1 MRVSAD
7 KRKGGGDAALALH
20 PRPEGR
26 DFTRKTDN
34 AGLILMTETT
44 PLFSSAFLMACWAQD
59 YAAYCASD
67 ADTKLLA
74 SLKHWAEKD
83 FQKETGAEGGFI
95 QTFFVNLWGY
105 ARSGEQDKAA
115 GYTVAQQFAINKA
128 GQNGGVGKADAAM
141 GWFGASELPDTPQVL
156 CEFKDVRAGLDAK
169 QNRKGNDRSPVKQCA
184 DYLHF
189 AKNQFTP
196 YGTEKIQP
204 TWGIVSDM
212 NEFRLY
218 WNARMPHQYERFV
231 IKNKTLADNAVE
243 LLGTSEK
250 ARQQRFLFSRLF
262 HADWLLNRGND
273 APLLTLQRA
282 QHLQEKALEKTFYF
296 EYRAYRDTLFKTL
309 LAANPDA
316 KANPRQLV
324 RLTQKLL
331 DRLLFVL
338 FCEDM
343 GAHLQ
348 FPVNLLRD
356 ILIKASQNIA
366 LLPDVADVW
375 NSDVLPLFKSMRLG
389 GIFRSHSI
397 SRFNGGLFAADSD
410 LDDLNV
416 PNKVFFAP
424 FQGADEASLLKHK
437 NTLLYLSAH
446 YNFGIEEGGERAIGL
461 YTLGR
466 IFEQSITDL
475 EIMEAE
481 AAGEES
487 LMKLSKRKTD
497 GVYYTPEWVTAY
509 IVEETLGLR
518 LWEWRAASGL
528 AEFELLDASQ
538 VDADHFKNGKL
549 KKNTLSSRY
558 GDWLDSYQSRL
569 HNLKVLDPACGSGAF
584 LIQALKRLLQEY
596 EWIASEKSRVNYEFR
611 QVAVF
616 DRAKAYRE
624 ILAQNLYGVDVNAE
638 SVEITK
644 LALWLH
650 TVMPGQPLSS
660 LDGNILCGNSLVD
673 WDINS
678 TEKPLSEA
686 QLERINPFSYHE
698 AFAGVFEAGGFDVII
713 GNPPYIKLQN
723 MRRIQPE
730 ATDYWVAAKNADG
743 SPKFRSVQTGNYDI
757 YLPFIEQSVRLLK
770 PEGRMG
776 LIAPNVWAV
785 NDYGQ
790 GLRETLHD
798 TRRMDRWIDFK
809 SYQIFDEA
817 ITYTALQFFTGKA
830 VDGIKLHFAPNGG
843 NDLSNLDWSQ
853 VEALPYSQLPTTDAW
868 QFMPATDRKL
878 IEKLNTSCKT
888 LEQSCAGISVGIQTS
903 ADNIYHLTK
912 IADGKYTSHADK
924 QHPLEVE
931 IEDSVMHPLVSGVE
945 AKRYQ
950 TPQTDTYLL
959 FPYDLTEERPRLFSA
974 ADMESHFP
982 NGWKY
987 LKSHEHSLRIRENKK
1002 MDKDNGWWAYNY
1014 PKNLDKQELA
1024 KLLVPRLVKNLFCA
1038 IDADGDFYLDNV
1050 DVGSILVADKSDLPF
1065 LAGILNAPVANYVW
1079 RRISKPF
1086 QNDYRT
1092 ANKQFIAPLPIPDAD
1107 DEQKKQ
1113 VAELAEMLQT
1123 LHTAYRDELHKL
1135 EKRLSAAQ
1143 MTDVTKTPQWI
1154 WAKLPDEK
1162 SLKTSDAAKA
1172 TGLKG
1177 KALTDWAKAEYQ
1189 TALKSKL
1196 ATLASRLSPTLK
1208 LSVQLDDGELTLLAD
1223 GAPALDSVFVD
1234 EDEAALIAVQW
1245 KYVIRSTNITPS
1257 VTAEKLLGELLK
1269 LKTTENA
1276 GLRKQIIAL
1285 DNKLDELQVGIEAKE
1300 REMNAV
1306 VYGLYGLTKDEI
1318 AQVERG

>member
-1 MRVSAD
+1 M
-7 KRKGGGDAALALH
+7 
-20 PRPEGR
+20 
-26 DFTRKTDN
+26 TD
-34 AGLILMTETT
+34 TT
-44 PLFSSAFLMACWAQD
+44 PLFSSAFLMSCWAQD

-67 ADTKLLA
+67 ADTTLLTN
-74 SLKHWAEKD
+74 LKHWAEQD
-83 FQKETGAEGGFI
+83 FQKETALAGHFT
-95 QTFFVNLWGY
+95 QKFFVNLWGY
-105 ARSGEQDKAA
+105 SNA
-115 GYTVAQQFAINKA
+115 GDGAQTAGFTLKQEFAINKA
-128 GQNGGVGKADAAM
+128 GQNGGIGYADAAM

-156 CEFKDVRAGLDAK
+156 CEFKDVRSGLDAK
-169 QNRKGNDRSPVKQCA
+169 QNRKGNDRSPVRQCA

-189 AKNQFTP
+189 AKQQFTP

-204 TWGIVSDM
+204 TWGIVTDM

-231 IKNKTLADNAVE
+231 IRKRSLNESGVA
-243 LLGTSEK
+243 LLDSGEK

-273 APLLTLQRA
+273 APLLSLQKA
-282 QHLQEKALEKTFYF
+282 QQLQEKALEKTFYF
-296 EYRAYRDTLFKTL
+296 EYRAYRDVLFKTL
-309 LAANPDA
+309 LAANPDYQ
-316 KANPRQLV
+316 ANPRQLV

-348 FPVNLLRD
+348 FPVNVLRD
-356 ILIKASQNIA
+356 ILIKASQNTEF
-366 LLPDVADVW
+366 LPDVADVW

-397 SRFNGGLFAADSD
+397 SKFNGGLFAADSD
-410 LDDLNV
+410 MDDLNV

-437 NTLLYLSAH
+437 NTLLYLSAN

-518 LWEWRAASGL
+518 LRELRSELGLTAFATLDDVQIASDHTIPTSKKDIPKLKQRGTTRQY
-528 AEFELLDASQ
+528 FELLE
-538 VDADHFKNGKL
+538 
-549 KKNTLSSRY
+549 RY
-558 GDWLDSYQSRL
+558 EKQLGS
-569 HNLKVLDPACGSGAF
+569 LKVLDPACGSGAF
-584 LIQALKRLLQEY
+584 LIQALKRLLQEH
-596 EWIASEKSRVNYEFR
+596 EWVLSEKSRVNYEFR

-616 DRAKAYRE
+616 DRAKVYRE

-678 TEKPLSEA
+678 AEKPLSKR
-686 QLERINPFSYHE
+686 QLERINPFSYTE
-698 AFAGVFEAGGFDVII
+698 AFAEVFKSSGFDVII

-790 GLRETLHD
+790 GLRETLHE

-853 VEALPYSQLPTTDAW
+853 VEALPYDQLPTSEAW
-868 QFMPATDRKL
+868 QFMPEPERKL
-878 IEKLNTSCKT
+878 IEKLNTTCKRLDDESIT
-888 LEQSCAGISVGIQTS
+888 TAIFQGLVTS

-912 IADGKYTSHADK
+912 ISDGKYRSYADK
-924 QHPLEVE
+924 QNPVDVE
-931 IEDSVMHPLVSGVE
+931 IENDLMKPLVSGQE

-950 TPQTDTYLL
+950 YPKTDTYLL
-959 FPYDLTEERPRLFSA
+959 FPYNIKSQKSHLYSA
-974 ADMESHFP
+974 KEFREQFP
-982 NGWKY
+982 LGWKY
-987 LKSHEHSLRIRENKK
+987 LRENEQFLRQRENEK
-1002 MDKDNGWWAYNY
+1002 MDKEGWYGFVY
-1014 PKNLDKQELA
+1014 PKNLDKQEVY
-1024 KLLVPRLVKNLFCA
+1024 KLVVAQTAPSLRLCF
-1038 IDADGDFYLDNV
+1038 DHDSSFYLNNV
-1050 DVGSILVADKSDLPF
+1050 RVN
-1065 LAGILNAPVANYVW
+1065 GILPAGNEQLGWYLMGIMNAPVANYVFK
-1079 RRISKPF
+1079 RIAKAKEGG
-1086 QNDYRT
+1086 YYE
-1092 ANKQFIAPLPIPDAD
+1092 ANKQFIAPLPIPDAN
-1107 DEQKKQ
+1107 DEQKQQ
-1113 VAELAEMLQT
+1113 VAELAETLQT

-1135 EKRLSAAQ
+1135 EKRLAAEA
-1143 MTDVTKTPQWI
+1143 MTDNTKTSQWI

-1162 SLKTSDAAKA
+1162 ALKASDAAKA

-1189 TALKSKL
+1189 TALNSKL

-1208 LSVQLDDGELTLLAD
+1208 LSVKLDDGELTLMAD
-1223 GAPALDSVFVD
+1223 GAPALDSVYAD
-1234 EDEAALIAVQW
+1234 DDEAALIAVQW

-1269 LKTTENA
+1269 LKTTENT

-1285 DNKLDELQVGIEAKE
+1285 DNKLNELQVAIEAQE
-1300 REMNAV
+1300 REMNTL
-1306 VYGLYGLTKDEI
+1306 VYGLYGLTKEEI

>member
-1 MRVSAD
+1 M
-7 KRKGGGDAALALH
+7 
-20 PRPEGR
+20 
-26 DFTRKTDN
+26 
-34 AGLILMTETT
+34 TT
-44 PLFSSAFLMACWAQD
+44 PTLLFSHSFLMSCWTAD
-59 YAAYCASD
+59 YAAYCSGD
-67 ADTKLLA
+67 ADTQLLA
-74 SLKHWAEKD
+74 NLKNWAEKD
-83 FQKETGAEGGFI
+83 FQNEVVAESGFM

-105 ARSGEQDKAA
+105 TRSGEQDKAA
-115 GYTVAQQFAINKA
+115 GFTLAQQFAIEKA

-141 GWFGASELPDTPQVL
+141 GWFGASALPDTPQVL
-156 CEFKDVRAGLDAK
+156 CEFKDIRSGLDAK

-189 AKNQFTP
+189 SKNQFTP

-231 IKNKTLADNAVE
+231 IKRKSLAETGVVLIDS
-243 LLGTSEK
+243 GEK

-262 HADWLLNRGND
+262 HADCLLNRGTEP
-273 APLLTLQRA
+273 PLLGLLSMQRI
-282 QHLQEKALEKTFYF
+282 QEKSLEKTFYF
-296 EYRAYRDTLFKTL
+296 EYRAYRDALFKTL
-309 LAANPDA
+309 QAANPTY
-316 KANPRQLV
+316 KNQPRQLV

-343 GAHLQ
+343 GAYLQ

-356 ILIKASQNIA
+356 LLIKDSQDEELQPNA
-366 LLPDVADVW
+366 MDVW
-375 NSDVLPLFKSMRLG
+375 EEKVLRLFKSMRNG
-389 GIFRSHSI
+389 GTFRTHQI

-410 LDDLNV
+410 LDELNV
-416 PNKVFFAP
+416 PNKVFFTP
-424 FQGADEASLLKHK
+424 FQGANDAALIKPKH
-437 NTLLYLSAH
+437 TLLYFAAN

-481 AAGEES
+481 AANQDS

-509 IVEETLGLR
+509 VVEETLGLR
-518 LWEWRAASGL
+518 LRELRAENGQG
-528 AEFELLDASQ
+528 EFAGLDAAA

-549 KKNTLSSRY
+549 KKNTLSARY
-558 GDWLDSYQSRL
+558 CDWLDSYQQRL
-569 HNLKVLDPACGSGAF
+569 SDLKVLDPACGSGAF
-584 LIQALKRLLQEY
+584 LIQALKRLLQEH
-596 EWIASEKSRVNYEFR
+596 EWLVSEKSRVNYEFR

-616 DRAKAYRE
+616 DKAKAYRE
-624 ILAQNLYGVDVNAE
+624 ILAKNLYGVDVNAE

-673 WDINS
+673 EDINS
-678 TEKPLSEA
+678 TAKSLSDE
-686 QLERINPFSYHE
+686 QLARINPFSYRT
-698 AFAGVFEAGGFDVII
+698 AFAEVFAAGGFDVII

-730 ATDYWVAAKNADG
+730 ATDYWVSAKNADG
-743 SPKFRSVQTGNYDI
+743 SVKFRSVQTGNYDI
-757 YLPFIEQSVRLLK
+757 YLPFIEQSVRLLN

-790 GLRETLHD
+790 GLREVLHD

-830 VDGIKLHFAPNGG
+830 VDGIKLHFAPNGSD
-843 NDLSNLDWSQ
+843 DLSSLDWSQ
-853 VEALPYSQLPTTDAW
+853 VNVLPYENLPTTDAW
-868 QFMPATDRKL
+868 QFMPEPERLL
-878 IEKLNTSCKT
+878 IEKLNTTCKRLDDPSLT
-888 LEQSCAGISVGIQTS
+888 TALFQGLVTS
-903 ADNIYHLTK
+903 ADYVYHLNK
-912 IADGKYTSHADK
+912 VSSGKYISHADK
-924 QHPLEVE
+924 ENPVEVE
-931 IEDSVMHPLVSGVE
+931 IEDELMHLLVSGKE

-950 TPQTDTYLL
+950 QPQTDTYLL
-959 FPYDLTEERPRLFSA
+959 FPYKLDAAPVRLYSETEFEQS
-974 ADMESHFP
+974 FP
-982 NGWKY
+982 KGWAY
-987 LKSHEHSLRIRENKK
+987 LLKNEKALKGRENGK
-1002 MDKDNGWWAYNY
+1002 MNKVGWWGYVY
-1014 PKNLDKQELA
+1014 PKSLDRHEQP
-1024 KLLVPRLVKNLFCA
+1024 KLLIPRLVKNLFCA
-1038 IDADGDFYLDNV
+1038 VDKNGDFYPDNV
-1050 DVGSILVADKSDLPF
+1050 DVGGVSVTDASDLF
-1065 LAGILNAPVANYVW
+1065 YIAGVVNAPVANFVW

-1086 QNDYRT
+1086 QNDYRA
-1092 ANKQFIAPLPIPDAD
+1092 ANKQFIAPLPIPNAD
-1107 DEQKKQ
+1107 EEQKKQ
-1113 VAELAEMLQT
+1113 VAKLAEKLQE
-1123 LHTAYRDELHKL
+1123 LHTAYRDELQKL

-1143 MTDVTKTPQWI
+1143 MTDDTKTPQWI
-1154 WAKLPDEK
+1154 WAELPDETQ
-1162 SLKTSDAAKA
+1162 LKASDAAKA

-1177 KALTDWAKAEYQ
+1177 KALTDWAKAKCQ
-1189 TALKSKL
+1189 TALAQKL
-1196 ATLASRLSPTLK
+1196 EK
-1208 LSVQLDDGELTLLAD
+1208 LTVNLNSSVKLTVRYKDGELSLLAN
-1223 GAPALDSVFVD
+1223 GTPAFDSLFID
-1234 EDEAALIAVQW
+1234 DAELIAVQW

-1276 GLRKQIIAL
+1276 GLRKQILAL
-1285 DNKLDELQVGIEAKE
+1285 DKKLDELQVGIEAKE
-1300 REMNAV
+1300 REMNVV
-1306 VYGLYGLTKDEI
+1306 VYGLYGLTKEEI
-1318 AQVERG
+1318 LQVERG

>member
-1 MRVSAD
+1 
-7 KRKGGGDAALALH
+7 
-20 PRPEGR
+20 
-26 DFTRKTDN
+26 
-34 AGLILMTETT
+34 MTTPT
-44 PLFSSAFLMACWAQD
+44 PLFSHAFLMACWSDD
-59 YAAYCASD
+59 YTAYCAGDTDSRLL
-67 ADTKLLA
+67 TKLT
-74 SLKHWAEKD
+74 HWAEKD
-83 FQKETGAEGGFI
+83 FQHETGAEGGFLDV
-95 QTFFVNLWGY
+95 FFVELWGY
-105 ARSGEQDKAA
+105 ARSGKQEKAA
-115 GYTVAQQFAINKA
+115 GFTLAQQFAIEKA

-141 GWFGASELPDTPQVL
+141 GWFGASTLPDTPQIL
-156 CEFKDVRAGLDAK
+156 CEFKDIRSALDAK
-169 QNRKGNDRSPVKQCA
+169 QNRKGNDRSPVQQCA

-189 AKNQFTP
+189 AKRQFTP
-196 YGTEKIQP
+196 YGSEKIQP
-204 TWGIVSDM
+204 IWGIVSDM

-231 IKNKTLADNAVE
+231 IKRKSLAETGLV
-243 LLGTSEK
+243 LLDSGEK

-262 HADWLLNRGND
+262 HADWLLNRGSEP
-273 APLLTLQRA
+273 PLLGLLSMQRI
-282 QHLQEKALEKTFYF
+282 QEKALEKTFYF
-296 EYRAYRDTLFKTL
+296 EYRAYRDALFKTL
-309 LAANPDA
+309 LAHNPA
-316 KANPRQLV
+316 YQQQPRQLV

-348 FPVNLLRD
+348 FPVNLLSKLLSED
-356 ILIKASQNIA
+356 SQKPDY
-366 LLPDVADVW
+366 LPDAADVW
-375 NSDVLPLFKSMRLG
+375 NSSVLPLFKSMRNG
-389 GIFRSHSI
+389 GIFRSHPI

-410 LDDLNV
+410 LDDLHV
-416 PNKVFFAP
+416 PNRVFFVP
-424 FQGADEASLLKHK
+424 FQGADDATLLKHK
-437 NTLLYLSAH
+437 DTLLYFSAN

-481 AAGEES
+481 AANQDS

-518 LWEWRAASGL
+518 LRELRAENGQG
-528 AEFELLDASQ
+528 EFAGLDAAA

-549 KKNTLSSRY
+549 KKNTLSARY
-558 GDWLDSYQSRL
+558 CDWLDSYQQRL
-569 HNLKVLDPACGSGAF
+569 SGLKVLDPACGSGAF
-584 LIQALKRLLQEY
+584 LIQALKRLLQEH
-596 EWIASEKSRVNYEFR
+596 EWLVSEKSRVNYEFR
-611 QVAVF
+611 QVAAF
-616 DRAKAYRE
+616 DKAKAYRE
-624 ILAQNLYGVDVNAE
+624 ILAKNLYGVDVNAE

-673 WDINS
+673 WDINRD
-678 TEKPLSEA
+678 EKPLSDE
-686 QLERINPFSYHE
+686 QLERINPFSYRE
-698 AFAGVFEAGGFDVII
+698 AFAEVFAAGGFDVII

-730 ATDYWVAAKNADG
+730 ATDYWVSAKNADG
-743 SPKFRSVQTGNYDI
+743 SVKFRSVQTGNYDI
-757 YLPFIEQSVRLLK
+757 YLPFIEQSVGLLH

-790 GLRETLHD
+790 GLREVLHE

-843 NDLSNLDWSQ
+843 DDLSSLDWSQ
-853 VEALPYSQLPTTDAW
+853 VNALPYDNLPTADAW
-868 QFMPATDRKL
+868 QFMPEPERRL
-878 IEKLNTSCKT
+878 IEKLNTTCKT
-888 LEQSCAGISVGIQTS
+888 LEQSCAGIAVGIQTS

-912 IADGKYTSHADK
+912 ISAGKYVSHADK
-924 QHPLEVE
+924 QNAVEVE
-931 IEDSVMHPLVSGVE
+931 IEDDLMHPLVSGVE

-950 TPQTDTYLL
+950 IPQTDTYLL
-959 FPYDLTEERPRLFSA
+959 FPYDLAGERPRLFSA
-974 ADMESHFP
+974 KAMQECFP

-987 LKSHEHSLRIRENKK
+987 LRSHEASLRKREGGKF
-1002 MDKDNGWWAYNY
+1002 DIEGWYQFGRNQ
-1014 PKNLDKQELA
+1014 NIDKQEFS
-1024 KLLVPRLVKNLFCA
+1024 KLLVPRLVKQLFCT

-1065 LAGILNAPVANYVW
+1065 LAGILNAPVANFIW

-1092 ANKQFIAPLPIPDAD
+1092 ANKQFIAPLPIPNAN

-1113 VAELAEMLQT
+1113 VAELAETLQE
-1123 LHTAYRDELHKL
+1123 LHTAYRDELQKL
-1135 EKRLSAAQ
+1135 AKRLSAAQ
-1143 MTDVTKTPQWI
+1143 MTDDTKTPQWI
-1154 WAKLPDEK
+1154 WATLPDDK
-1162 SLKTSDAAKA
+1162 QLKASDAAKA

-1177 KALTDWAKAEYQ
+1177 KALTDWAKAQYQ
-1189 TALKSKL
+1189 TALAQKL
-1196 ATLASRLSPTLK
+1196 EKLTVNLNPSLK
-1208 LSVQLDDGELTLLAD
+1208 LTVRYEDGELSLLAN
-1223 GAPALDSVFVD
+1223 GTPAFDSLFID
-1234 EDEAALIAVQW
+1234 DAELIAVQW
-1245 KYVIRSTNITPS
+1245 KYVVRSTNITPS

-1269 LKTTENA
+1269 LKTTDNDS
-1276 GLRKQIIAL
+1276 LRKQIIAL
-1285 DNKLDELQVGIEAKE
+1285 DKKLDELQAGIEAKE
-1300 REMNAV
+1300 REMNAL
-1306 VYGLYGLTKDEI
+1306 VYGLYGLTRDEVL
-1318 AQVERG
+1318 QVERG

>member
-1 MRVSAD
+1 
-7 KRKGGGDAALALH
+7 
-20 PRPEGR
+20 
-26 DFTRKTDN
+26 
-34 AGLILMTETT
+34 
-44 PLFSSAFLMACWAQD
+44 
-59 YAAYCASD
+59 
-67 ADTKLLA
+67 
-74 SLKHWAEKD
+74 
-83 FQKETGAEGGFI
+83 
-95 QTFFVNLWGY
+95 
-105 ARSGEQDKAA
+105 
-115 GYTVAQQFAINKA
+115 
-128 GQNGGVGKADAAM
+128 
-141 GWFGASELPDTPQVL
+141 
-156 CEFKDVRAGLDAK
+156 
-169 QNRKGNDRSPVKQCA
+169 
-184 DYLHF
+184 
-189 AKNQFTP
+189 
-196 YGTEKIQP
+196 
-204 TWGIVSDM
+204 M

-231 IKNKTLADNAVE
+231 IRKRSLNESGVA
-243 LLGTSEK
+243 LLDSGEK
-250 ARQQRFLFSRLF
+250 ARQQRFLFCRLF

-273 APLLTLQRA
+273 APLLTLQKA

-296 EYRAYRDTLFKTL
+296 EYRAYRDTLFKIL
-309 LAANPDA
+309 LAANPA
-316 KANPRQLV
+316 AQAHPRQLV

-356 ILIKASQNIA
+356 ILIKASQNPA

-424 FQGADEASLLKHK
+424 FQGVDEASLLKHK

-446 YNFGIEEGGERAIGL
+446 YNFGIEEGGDRAIGL

-518 LWEWRAASGL
+518 LRELRLENGQDEFAA
-528 AEFELLDASQ
+528 LDAAQ

-549 KKNTLSSRY
+549 KKNTLSARY
-558 GDWLDSYQSRL
+558 CDWLDSYQSRL

-584 LIQALKRLLQEY
+584 LIQALKRLLLEH
-596 EWIASEKSRVNYEFR
+596 EWVVSEKSRVNYEFR

-678 TEKPLSEA
+678 AEKPLSEA

-790 GLRETLHD
+790 GLRETLHE
-798 TRRMDRWIDFK
+798 TQRMDRWIDFK

-868 QFMPATDRKL
+868 QFMPEPERL
-878 IEKLNTSCKT
+878 L
-888 LEQSCAGISVGIQTS
+888 LQSLTTNHNRLDSYPDIIVGFRGVETG
-903 ADNIYHLTK
+903 ADNLFHFYK
-912 IADGKYTSHADK
+912 VSDGQYRYAKGQGSDDVFEFEDDIMK
-924 QHPLEVE
+924 PLA
-931 IEDSVMHPLVSGVE
+931 SGVD
-945 AKRYQ
+945 AARYIY
-950 TPQTDTYLL
+950 PKPSVYVL
-959 FPYDLTEERPRLFSA
+959 FPFVIESNKPRLRT
-974 ADMESHFP
+974 ADEMKSQYP
-982 NGWKY
+982 KAWKY
-987 LKSHEHSLRIRENKK
+987 FKSMEKVMRAREYGY
-1002 MDKDNGWWAYNY
+1002 MDKDDRWWGYNRPMNLEKMSW
-1014 PKNLDKQELA
+1014 PKLGIAQTVTKMAVFYEHKGECYFNNVRVGGIH
-1024 KLLVPRLVKNLFCA
+1024 VPSET
-1038 IDADGDFYLDNV
+1038 DMW
-1050 DVGSILVADKSDLPF
+1050 F
-1065 LAGILNAPVANYVW
+1065 LMGVLNAPVVNYVFK
-1079 RRISKPF
+1079 RISKAKEGG
-1086 QNDYRT
+1086 YYE

-1107 DEQKKQ
+1107 DEQKMQ
-1113 VAELAEMLQT
+1113 VAELAEMLQE

-1135 EKRLSAAQ
+1135 EKRLSAEQ
-1143 MTDVTKTPQWI
+1143 MTDATKTPQWI

-1162 SLKTSDAAKA
+1162 SLKASDAANA

-1208 LSVQLDDGELTLLAD
+1208 LSVKLDDGELTLLAD

-1269 LKTTENA
+1269 LKTTENT

-1285 DNKLDELQVGIEAKE
+1285 DKKLDELQIGIEAKE
-1300 REMNAV
+1300 REINAV

-1318 AQVERG
+1318 LQVERG

>member
-1 MRVSAD
+1 MATS
-7 KRKGGGDAALALH
+7 
-20 PRPEGR
+20 
-26 DFTRKTDN
+26 
-34 AGLILMTETT
+34 T
-44 PLFSSAFLMACWAQD
+44 PLFSHAFLMSCWSAD
-59 YAAYCASD
+59 YATYCAGDTDSRLL
-67 ADTKLLA
+67 TKLT
-74 SLKHWAEKD
+74 HWAEKD
-83 FQKETGAEGGFI
+83 FQNETGAEGGFLEL
-95 QTFFVNLWGY
+95 FFVELWGY
-105 ARSGEQDKAA
+105 ARSGKQEKAA
-115 GYTVAQQFAINKA
+115 GFTLAQQFAIEKA

-141 GWFGASELPDTPQVL
+141 GWFGASALPDTPQVL
-156 CEFKDVRAGLDAK
+156 CEFKDVRSGLDAK
-169 QNRKGNDRSPVKQCA
+169 QNRKGNDRSPVQQCA

-189 AKNQFTP
+189 AKRQFTP

-218 WNARMPHQYERFV
+218 WNSRMPQQYERFV
-231 IKNKTLADNAVE
+231 IKRKSLAESSVV
-243 LLGTSEK
+243 LLDSGEK

-262 HADWLLNRGND
+262 HADWLLNRGSEP
-273 APLLTLQRA
+273 PLLGLLSMQRI
-282 QHLQEKALEKTFYF
+282 QEKSLEKTFYF
-296 EYRAYRDTLFKTL
+296 EYRAYRDALFKTL
-309 LAANPDA
+309 QAANPTYKDQ
-316 KANPRQLV
+316 PRQLV

-343 GAHLQ
+343 GAYLQ

-356 ILIKASQNIA
+356 LLIKDSQDEELQPNA
-366 LLPDVADVW
+366 MDVW
-375 NSDVLPLFKSMRLG
+375 EEKVLRLFKSMRNG
-389 GIFRSHSI
+389 GTFRTHQI

-410 LDDLNV
+410 LDELHV
-416 PNKVFFAP
+416 PNKVFFTP
-424 FQGADEASLLKHK
+424 FQGANDAALIKPKH
-437 NTLLYLSAH
+437 TLLYFAAN

-481 AAGEES
+481 AANQDS

-509 IVEETLGLR
+509 VVEETLGLR
-518 LWEWRAASGL
+518 LRELRAENGQG
-528 AEFELLDASQ
+528 EFAGLDAAA

-549 KKNTLSSRY
+549 KKNTLSARY
-558 GDWLDSYQSRL
+558 CDWLDSYQQRL
-569 HNLKVLDPACGSGAF
+569 SDLKVLDPACGSGAF
-584 LIQALKRLLQEY
+584 LIQALKRLLQEH
-596 EWIASEKSRVNYEFR
+596 EWLVSEKSRVNYEFR

-616 DRAKAYRE
+616 DKAKAYRE
-624 ILAQNLYGVDVNAE
+624 ILAKNLYGVDVNAE

-673 WDINS
+673 WDINCA
-678 TEKPLSEA
+678 EKPLSDA
-686 QLERINPFSYHE
+686 QLERINPFSYRE
-698 AFAGVFEAGGFDVII
+698 AFAEVFAAGGFDVII

-730 ATDYWVAAKNADG
+730 ATDYWVQARNADG
-743 SPKFRSVQTGNYDI
+743 SVKFRSVQTGNYDI
-757 YLPFIEQSVRLLK
+757 YLPFIEQSVGLLH

-790 GLRETLHD
+790 GLREVLHE

-843 NDLSNLDWSQ
+843 DDLSSLDWSQ
-853 VEALPYSQLPTTDAW
+853 VNALPYDNLPSADAW
-868 QFMPATDRKL
+868 QFMPESERRL
-878 IEKLNTSCKT
+878 IEKLNTTCKT
-888 LEQSCAGISVGIQTS
+888 LEQSCAGIAVGIQTS

-912 IADGKYTSHADK
+912 ISAGKYVSHADK
-924 QHPLEVE
+924 QTPIDVE
-931 IEDSVMHPLVSGVE
+931 IEDDLMHPLVSGVE

-950 TPQTDTYLL
+950 IPQTDTYLL
-959 FPYDLTEERPRLFSA
+959 FPYDLAGERPRLFSA
-974 ADMESHFP
+974 ETMQERFP
-982 NGWKY
+982 MGWQY
-987 LKSHEHSLRIRENKK
+987 LCSHEVNLRKREGGK
-1002 MDKDNGWWAYNY
+1002 MDKDEGWWAYNY
-1014 PKNLDKQELA
+1014 PKNLDKQEFA
-1024 KLLVPRLVKNLFCA
+1024 KLLVPRLVKQLFCT

-1050 DVGSILVADKSDLPF
+1050 DVGSILVSDKGDLPF
-1065 LAGILNAPVANYVW
+1065 LAGILNAPVANFIW

-1107 DEQKKQ
+1107 EEQKKQ
-1113 VAELAEMLQT
+1113 VAGLAETLQE
-1123 LHTAYRDELHKL
+1123 LHTAYRDELQKL
-1135 EKRLSAAQ
+1135 AKRLSAAQ
-1143 MTDVTKTPQWI
+1143 MTDDTKTPQWI
-1154 WAKLPDEK
+1154 WATLPDETQ
-1162 SLKTSDAAKA
+1162 LKASDAAKA

-1177 KALTDWAKAEYQ
+1177 KALTDWAKAKCQ
-1189 TALKSKL
+1189 TALAQKL
-1196 ATLASRLSPTLK
+1196 EKLTVNLNSSLK
-1208 LSVQLDDGELTLLAD
+1208 LTVRYEDGELSLLAN
-1223 GAPALDSVFVD
+1223 GTPAFDSLFID
-1234 EDEAALIAVQW
+1234 AAELIAVQW

-1269 LKTTENA
+1269 LKTTDNDS
-1276 GLRKQIIAL
+1276 LRKQIIAL
-1285 DNKLDELQVGIEAKE
+1285 DKKLDELQVGIEAKE
-1300 REMNAV
+1300 REMNAL
-1306 VYGLYGLTKDEI
+1306 VYGLYGLTRDEVL
-1318 AQVERG
+1318 QVERG